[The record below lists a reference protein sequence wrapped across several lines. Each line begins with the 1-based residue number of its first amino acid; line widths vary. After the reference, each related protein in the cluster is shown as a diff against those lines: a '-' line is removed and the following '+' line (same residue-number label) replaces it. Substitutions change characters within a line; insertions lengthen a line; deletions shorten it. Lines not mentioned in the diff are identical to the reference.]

1 MERVHALEDMEAIVE
16 LTKFVAALLP
26 RQQRARIRVLP
37 VQLSNIRSLLKRA
50 ATEPP
55 RAKRDSE
62 QTGTRH

>member
-1 MERVHALEDMEAIVE
+1 MESTVE

-37 VQLSNIRSLLKRA
+37 VQLNNIRSLLKRV
-50 ATEPP
+50 ATEAP
-55 RAKRDSE
+55 RTKRDSKQ